1 MRMERDV
8 RKRANEEK
16 ETLKICRLQSSN
28 YIKFEVSTKMKAHI
42 IVFRIF
48 TQCSSVSCYL
58 YLIENSTFMKV
69 VMFLRNVGNYVPDN
83 KVS

>member
-8 RKRANEEK
+8 RKRANEEQ
-16 ETLKICRLQSSN
+16 EALKIRRLQRST

-42 IVFRIF
+42 IVFRIS

-58 YLIENSTFMKV
+58 
-69 VMFLRNVGNYVPDN
+69 
-83 KVS
+83 